1 MMQGMKELLE
11 ISPFTHTHW
20 GNNNHWQNPTFTYV
34 CEWWVLSSI
43 VSWV

>member
-1 MMQGMKELLE
+1 VSNYYIGNLTMQGMKELLE

-34 CEWWVLSSI
+34 YEW
-43 VSWV
+43 